1 MLQIPGRVG
10 DASIAGGG
18 AYAESG
24 VGGCASTGDGDL
36 HLRFLPCYQVTGPE
50 TIEERSHTSNSSCLF
65 LIQTTVSDLCKSTQA
80 VQFALTQDHD
90 LMNNRGSLK
99 GSSSAFSERYH

>member
-1 MLQIPGRVG
+1 MQVPGRVG

-36 HLRFLPCYQVTGPE
+36 HLRFLPCYQVS
-50 TIEERSHTSNSSCLF
+50 ISCRS
-65 LIQTTVSDLCKSTQA
+65 
-80 VQFALTQDHD
+80 QD
-90 LMNNRGSLK
+90 S
-99 GSSSAFSERYH
+99 